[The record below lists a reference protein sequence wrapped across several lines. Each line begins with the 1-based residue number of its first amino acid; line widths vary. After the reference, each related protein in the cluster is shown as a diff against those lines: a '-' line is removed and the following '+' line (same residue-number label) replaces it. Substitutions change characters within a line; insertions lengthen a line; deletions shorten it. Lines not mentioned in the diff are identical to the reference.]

1 MVRFEWCQH
10 LLEKENRNMT
20 YTLITANRNY
30 SSWSLRPWMLM
41 KALDIPF
48 ADEIVYFEEENYERF
63 REFAPNGQVPCLKD
77 GDRTIWDSLAIA
89 EYLAERHPGC
99 WPVDGDARAW
109 ARCATAEMHGG
120 FAPLRNICTMNVGV
134 RASLH
139 SIELPLKRNIDRIAE
154 LFTQGLDSF
163 GGPWLAGDSFSVVDA
178 FYAPV
183 AYRVRSFELDIGA
196 KGRAWV
202 DRIIAHPAMQDW
214 ERQALAEPHRE
225 ASHEQ
230 ELAAAATVTEDFRVR

>member
-1 MVRFEWCQH
+1 
-10 LLEKENRNMT
+10 MT

-30 SSWSLRPWMLM
+30 SSWSLRPWILM

-48 ADEIVYFEEENYERF
+48 ADQIICFEEDNYERF

-77 GDRTIWDSLAIA
+77 GDRTIWDSLAIM

-99 WPVDGDARAW
+99 WPEEEAARTW

-120 FAPLRNICTMNVGV
+120 FAPLRNICPMNVGV
-134 RASLH
+134 RAELH
-139 SIELPLKRNIDRIAE
+139 EIAPALQRNIDRIGE
-154 LFTQGLDSF
+154 LFAQGLDDF
-163 GGPWLAGDSFSVVDA
+163 GGPWLAGERFTIVDA

-183 AYRVRSFELDIGA
+183 AYRVRSFDLDIGA

-202 DRIIAHPAMQDW
+202 DHVIAHPAMREW
-214 ERQALAEPHRE
+214 EGQALTETQRE
-225 ASHEQ
+225 TGHE
-230 ELAAAATVTEDFRVR
+230 EEIAAVATVIADYRAG